1 MKRAKQFNNIMK
13 TIKKFTFIATAV
25 ASLFIFAQCNSDKTA
40 QNTETPAVA
49 VEGTTQLKIVY
60 VDLDSL
66 MQKYNLAMDINK
78 EMMRKEE
85 NIKMTLSK
93 KADEMKK
100 EQADFE
106 YKYKNNV
113 FATPERAQEEYNRLA
128 KKQQDILNL
137 EQRLTLEFEQEGI
150 AKNKALRDSISN
162 FIKEYNATKGYDY
175 ILTKMGDNLLYANEA
190 LNITQEIV
198 DGLNSKYKT
207 AE

>member
-1 MKRAKQFNNIMK
+1 MK

-66 MQKYNLAMDINK
+66 MQKYNLAQDINK

-137 EQRLTLEFEQEGI
+137 EQRLTVEFEQEGI

-175 ILTKMGDNLLYANEA
+175 ILTKLGDNLLYANEA

>member
-1 MKRAKQFNNIMK
+1 MK

-66 MQKYNLAMDINK
+66 MQKYNLAQDINK

-137 EQRLTLEFEQEGI
+137 EQRLTVEFEQEGI

>member
-1 MKRAKQFNNIMK
+1 MK

-66 MQKYNLAMDINK
+66 MNKYNLAMDINK

-113 FATPERAQEEYNRLA
+113 FATPERAQEEYNRLV
-128 KKQQDILNL
+128 KKEQDILKL

-150 AKNKALRDSISN
+150 AKNKALRDSISS

-175 ILTKMGDNLLYANEA
+175 ILTRLGDNLLYANET

>member
-1 MKRAKQFNNIMK
+1 MN
-13 TIKKFTFIATAV
+13 
-25 ASLFIFAQCNSDKTA
+25 
-40 QNTETPAVA
+40 
-49 VEGTTQLKIVY
+49 
-60 VDLDSL
+60 
-66 MQKYNLAMDINK
+66 KYNLAMDINK

-113 FATPERAQEEYNRLA
+113 FATPERAQEEYNRLV
-128 KKQQDILNL
+128 KKEQDILKL

-150 AKNKALRDSISN
+150 AKNKALRDSISS
-162 FIKEYNATKGYDY
+162 FIKEYNATRGYDY
-175 ILTKMGDNLLYANEA
+175 ILTRLGDNLLYANEA

>member
-1 MKRAKQFNNIMK
+1 MK

-66 MQKYNLAMDINK
+66 MNKYNLAMDINK

-113 FATPERAQEEYNRLA
+113 FATPERAQEEYNRLV
-128 KKQQDILNL
+128 KKEQDILKL

-150 AKNKALRDSISN
+150 AKNKALRDSISS

-175 ILTKMGDNLLYANEA
+175 ILTRLGDNLLYANEA

>member
-1 MKRAKQFNNIMK
+1 MK

-66 MQKYNLAMDINK
+66 MQKYNLAQDINK

-137 EQRLTLEFEQEGI
+137 EQRLTVEFEQEGI
-150 AKNKALRDSISN
+150 
-162 FIKEYNATKGYDY
+162 
-175 ILTKMGDNLLYANEA
+175 
-190 LNITQEIV
+190 
-198 DGLNSKYKT
+198 
-207 AE
+207 

>member
-1 MKRAKQFNNIMK
+1 MK

-40 QNTETPAVA
+40 QPVATPVA
-49 VEGTTQLKIVY
+49 SADGAKQLNIVY

-66 MQKYNLAMDINK
+66 MNKYNLAKDINK

-113 FATPERAQEEYNRLA
+113 FATPERAQEEYNRLL
-128 KKQQDILNL
+128 KKEQEILKL
-137 EQRLTLEFEQEGI
+137 EQRLTLEFEQEGV
-150 AKNKALRDSISN
+150 AKNKALRDSINS

-175 ILTKMGDNLLYANEA
+175 ILTRLGDNLLYANEA

-198 DGLNSKYKT
+198 DGLNSKYNA

>member
-1 MKRAKQFNNIMK
+1 MKRVKQFNNIMK

-66 MQKYNLAMDINK
+66 MQKYNLAQDINK

-137 EQRLTLEFEQEGI
+137 EQRLTVEFEQEGI

-175 ILTKMGDNLLYANEA
+175 ILTKLGDNLLYANEA

>member
-1 MKRAKQFNNIMK
+1 MK

-25 ASLFIFAQCNSDKTA
+25 ASLFIFTQCNSNNATQETVAQVTTGTA
-40 QNTETPAVA
+40 NSP
-49 VEGTTQLKIVY
+49 KIVY
-60 VDLDSL
+60 VNLDSL
-66 MQKYNLAMDINK
+66 MNKYNLAKDINK

-113 FATPERAQEEYNRLA
+113 FSTPERAQEEYNRLM
-128 KKQQDILNL
+128 KKEQEILKL
-137 EQRLTLEFEQEGI
+137 EQRLTMEFEQEGL
-150 AKNKALRDSISN
+150 AKNKALRDSIN
-162 FIKEYNATKGYDY
+162 TFIKTYNNTKGYDF
-175 ILTKMGDNLLYANEA
+175 ILTKFGDNLLYANEA

-198 DGLNSKYKT
+198 DGLNREYTSQ
-207 AE
+207 E

>member
-1 MKRAKQFNNIMK
+1 MK
-13 TIKKFTFIATAV
+13 TIKKFTFIATVV
-25 ASLFIFAQCNSDKTA
+25 ASIFIFAQCNSDKTTQDA
-40 QNTETPAVA
+40 AAPVATENAK
-49 VEGTTQLKIVY
+49 QLSIVY

-66 MQKYNLAMDINK
+66 MNKYDLAKDINK

-113 FATPERAQEEYNRLA
+113 FATPERAQEEYNRLL
-128 KKQQDILNL
+128 KKEQEILKL
-137 EQRLTLEFEQEGI
+137 EQRLTMEFEQEGV
-150 AKNKALRDSISN
+150 AKNKALRDSINS

-175 ILTKMGDNLLYANEA
+175 ILTRLGDNLLYANEA

>member
-66 MQKYNLAMDINK
+66 MQKYNLAQDINK

-113 FATPERAQEEYNRLA
+113 FSTPERAQEEYNRLA
-128 KKQQDILNL
+128 KKQQDILQL
-137 EQRLTLEFEQEGI
+137 EQRLTMEFEQEGLE
-150 AKNKALRDSISN
+150 KNKALRDSIAN
-162 FIKEYNATKGYDY
+162 FIKEYNSTKGYDY
-175 ILTKMGDNLLYANEA
+175 ILTKLGDNLLYADET
-190 LNITQEIV
+190 LDITQEIV
-198 DGLNSKYKT
+198 DGLNSKYT
-207 AE
+207 SPE

>member
-1 MKRAKQFNNIMK
+1 MK

-25 ASLFIFAQCNSDKTA
+25 ASIFIFAQCNSDKTTQDA
-40 QNTETPAVA
+40 AAPVATENAK
-49 VEGTTQLKIVY
+49 QLSIVY

-66 MQKYNLAMDINK
+66 MNKYDLAKDINK

-113 FATPERAQEEYNRLA
+113 FATPERAQEEYNRLL
-128 KKQQDILNL
+128 KKEQEILKL
-137 EQRLTLEFEQEGI
+137 EQRLTMEFEQEGV
-150 AKNKALRDSISN
+150 AKNKALRDSINS

-175 ILTKMGDNLLYANEA
+175 ILTRLGDNLLYANEA

>member
-1 MKRAKQFNNIMK
+1 MK

-25 ASLFIFAQCNSDKTA
+25 ASLFIFAQCNSDKTVQA
-40 QNTETPAVA
+40 TEPSAESTK
-49 VEGTTQLKIVY
+49 QLNIVY

-66 MQKYNLAMDINK
+66 MHKYNLAQDINK

-137 EQRLTLEFEQEGI
+137 EQRLTVEFEQEGI

-175 ILTKMGDNLLYANEA
+175 ILTKLGDNLLYANEA

-207 AE
+207 TE

>member
-1 MKRAKQFNNIMK
+1 MK

-66 MQKYNLAMDINK
+66 MNKYNLAMDINK

-113 FATPERAQEEYNRLA
+113 FATPERAQEEYNRLV
-128 KKQQDILNL
+128 KKEQDILKL

-150 AKNKALRDSISN
+150 AKNKALRDSISS
-162 FIKEYNATKGYDY
+162 FIKEYNATRGYDY
-175 ILTKMGDNLLYANEA
+175 ILTRLGDNLLYANEA